1 MRCGNQRPGTPPARG
16 LSGSLRLSLDR
27 ARSSVDW
34 FDHLPAARR
43 FLRRRLAFAVAR
55 RCQGASTA
63 SVPRPDITASVED
76 CNAAAFS
83 MNMRLYSAGVQVL
96 WAIIKVRRAIV
107 SHDASIIWV
116 MIKGSERVRRW
127 MDLRMVLKS
136 SIGHDGTGGG
146 RQGGVKVLAPLRCW
160 IGSR

>member
-1 MRCGNQRPGTPPARG
+1 
-16 LSGSLRLSLDR
+16 
-27 ARSSVDW
+27 
-34 FDHLPAARR
+34 
-43 FLRRRLAFAVAR
+43 
-55 RCQGASTA
+55 
-63 SVPRPDITASVED
+63 
-76 CNAAAFS
+76 